1 MTTFDLNARPEALV
15 RDTAT
20 NINPHTGN
28 TSREV
33 VFQPLRSCRSLEPGD
48 CLTVTLE
55 APGWAR
61 SVIVMQT
68 TPQPSAGHYLA
79 LEVGGLD
86 LESIGAPL
94 PFYPGTSAAGR
105 SLRGVIVSDSV
116 RVSLTLGQIPK
127 ALDLRVIFL
136 DH

>member
-1 MTTFDLNARPEALV
+1 MTTIDLTSRPDTV
-15 RDTAT
+15 IRDTTNPSAT
-20 NINPHTGN
+20 R
-28 TSREV
+28 REV

-55 APGWAR
+55 APEWAR
-61 SVIVMQT
+61 SVVAIQT
-68 TPQPSAGHYLA
+68 TDPGTTPGVMA

-86 LESIGAPL
+86 IAGIGAALPL
-94 PFYPGTSAAGR
+94 YPGTSTAAR

-116 RVSLTLGQIPK
+116 RLNLTLPRIPG